1 MKKNFLYKSKVA
13 FMVVATI
20 ASTVIPTRVFAE
32 EINEETSFTDEEQ
45 FSDEDIMNTEY
56 TDYDDSQDEY
66 FDEAQEEYMDE
77 YFEEDQG
84 GGSDAVSRAESWVG
98 RAEYVWG
105 ACSPGEFDDSGFVAY
120 CITGRYARVGTTY
133 TFLTWPQTFNPQP
146 GDICVCSGHCG
157 IYVGNG
163 EMIHAATE
171 GLGVRKDP
179 VHKKMIFV
187 KSIY

>member
-1 MKKNFLYKSKVA
+1 MMNRIYKTNIIKRSLLAIMAAVTLFTSAVLPSQAVYA
-13 FMVVATI
+13 F
-20 ASTVIPTRVFAE
+20 
-32 EINEETSFTDEEQ
+32 
-45 FSDEDIMNTEY
+45 
-56 TDYDDSQDEY
+56 
-66 FDEAQEEYMDE
+66 
-77 YFEEDQG
+77 DQG

-163 EMIHAATE
+163 EMIHSATE

>member
-1 MKKNFLYKSKVA
+1 MMNRICKTNIIKRSLLAVMAAVTLFTSAVLPSQSVY
-13 FMVVATI
+13 
-20 ASTVIPTRVFAE
+20 AS
-32 EINEETSFTDEEQ
+32 
-45 FSDEDIMNTEY
+45 Y
-56 TDYDDSQDEY
+56 
-66 FDEAQEEYMDE
+66 
-77 YFEEDQG
+77 QG

-105 ACSPGEFDDSGFVAY
+105 ACSPGAFDDSGLVSY

-133 TFLTWPQTFNPQP
+133 TFLTWPQTSNPQP

>member
-1 MKKNFLYKSKVA
+1 MMNRICKTNIIKRTLLAVMAAVTLFTSAVLPSQAVYASTN
-13 FMVVATI
+13 VVANFGNSI
-20 ASTVIPTRVFAE
+20 
-32 EINEETSFTDEEQ
+32 
-45 FSDEDIMNTEY
+45 Y
-56 TDYDDSQDEY
+56 
-66 FDEAQEEYMDE
+66 
-77 YFEEDQG
+77 QG

>member
-1 MKKNFLYKSKVA
+1 MMNRIHKTNIIKRSLLVGMA
-13 FMVVATI
+13 VVI
-20 ASTVIPTRVFAE
+20 LF
-32 EINEETSFTDEEQ
+32 TSVVVP
-45 FSDEDIMNTEY
+45 
-56 TDYDDSQDEY
+56 SQAVY
-66 FDEAQEEYMDE
+66 A
-77 YFEEDQG
+77 
-84 GGSDAVSRAESWVG
+84 GSDAVSRAESWVG
-98 RAEYVWG
+98 IAEYVWG
-105 ACSPGEFDDSGFVAY
+105 ACSPGAFDDSGLVSY

-133 TFLTWPQTFNPQP
+133 TFLTWPQTSNPQP

>member
-1 MKKNFLYKSKVA
+1 MTNRIHTINIIKRSLLALVAAVVFCTSVSVPSK
-13 FMVVATI
+13 
-20 ASTVIPTRVFAE
+20 AE
-32 EINEETSFTDEEQ
+32 
-45 FSDEDIMNTEY
+45 Y
-56 TDYDDSQDEY
+56 
-66 FDEAQEEYMDE
+66 A
-77 YFEEDQG
+77 
-84 GGSDAVSRAESWVG
+84 GSDAVSRAESWVG
-98 RAEYVWG
+98 IAKYVWG
-105 ACSPGEFDDSGFVAY
+105 ACSPGEFDDSGFVSY

-133 TFLTWPQTFNPQP
+133 TFLTWPQTSNPQP

-179 VHKKMIFV
+179 VHKTMIFV

>member
-1 MKKNFLYKSKVA
+1 MMNRIYKTNIIKRSLLAVMA
-13 FMVVATI
+13 AVTMFTSAVLPSQPVF
-20 ASTVIPTRVFAE
+20 ASTNMVDNLEYDEMDLE
-32 EINEETSFTDEEQ
+32 EAA
-45 FSDEDIMNTEY
+45 
-56 TDYDDSQDEY
+56 DDALENSV
-66 FDEAQEEYMDE
+66 
-77 YFEEDQG
+77 DQG

-105 ACSPGEFDDSGFVAY
+105 ACSPGAFDDSGLVSY

-163 EMIHAATE
+163 QMIHAACE
-171 GLGVRKDP
+171 ELGVILSPVTKD
-179 VHKKMIFV
+179 MIFV

>member
-45 FSDEDIMNTEY
+45 FSDEDFMNTEY

-98 RAEYVWG
+98 TAEGQAVVDLILSATRDQAITVDCCVRLQKFYIIKLDRKG
-105 ACSPGEFDDSGFVAY
+105 NFEYLILQAY
-120 CITGRYARVGTTY
+120 IKEVITQDEY
-133 TFLTWPQTFNPQP
+133 
-146 GDICVCSGHCG
+146 I
-157 IYVGNG
+157 
-163 EMIHAATE
+163 AA
-171 GLGVRKDP
+171 
-179 VHKKMIFV
+179 KKYYMKI
-187 KSIY
+187 K

>member
-1 MKKNFLYKSKVA
+1 MMNRIWKTNIIKRTLLAVMAAVTLSTSAVLPSQA
-13 FMVVATI
+13 EC
-20 ASTVIPTRVFAE
+20 AS
-32 EINEETSFTDEEQ
+32 
-45 FSDEDIMNTEY
+45 Y
-56 TDYDDSQDEY
+56 
-66 FDEAQEEYMDE
+66 
-77 YFEEDQG
+77 QG

-105 ACSPGEFDDSGFVAY
+105 ECSPGKFDDSGFVAY

-133 TFLTWPQTFNPQP
+133 TFLTWPQTSNPQP

>member
-1 MKKNFLYKSKVA
+1 MMNRIYRTNIIKRSLLVVMAAVTLFISTVLPSQAVFASTN
-13 FMVVATI
+13 VVA
-20 ASTVIPTRVFAE
+20 
-32 EINEETSFTDEEQ
+32 NLETSIKDLK
-45 FSDEDIMNTEY
+45 
-56 TDYDDSQDEY
+56 
-66 FDEAQEEYMDE
+66 EAAGVALGNSLEL
-77 YFEEDQG
+77 G

-105 ACSPGEFDDSGFVAY
+105 ACSPGAFDDSGLVSY
-120 CITGRYARVGTTY
+120 CITGRYERVGTTY
-133 TFLTWPQTFNPQP
+133 TFLTWPQTSNPQP

>member
-1 MKKNFLYKSKVA
+1 MMNRIYKTNIIKRSLLAVMA
-13 FMVVATI
+13 AVTMLTVLPSQPVF
-20 ASTVIPTRVFAE
+20 ASTNMVDNLE
-32 EINEETSFTDEEQ
+32 YDEM
-45 FSDEDIMNTEY
+45 DLK
-56 TDYDDSQDEY
+56 
-66 FDEAQEEYMDE
+66 EAAGVALGNSIY
-77 YFEEDQG
+77 QG

-105 ACSPGEFDDSGFVAY
+105 ACSPGEFDDSGFVSY

-179 VHKKMIFV
+179 VHEKMIFV

>member
-1 MKKNFLYKSKVA
+1 MMNRICKTNIIKRTLLAVMAAVTLFTSAILPSQAVYASTN
-13 FMVVATI
+13 VVADLGNSI
-20 ASTVIPTRVFAE
+20 K
-32 EINEETSFTDEEQ
+32 DLK
-45 FSDEDIMNTEY
+45 
-56 TDYDDSQDEY
+56 
-66 FDEAQEEYMDE
+66 EAAGVVLGNSIY
-77 YFEEDQG
+77 QG

-105 ACSPGEFDDSGFVAY
+105 ACSPGAFDDSGLVSY

-163 EMIHAATE
+163 EMIHSATE

>member
-1 MKKNFLYKSKVA
+1 MMNRIYKTNIIKRSLLVGMVA
-13 FMVVATI
+13 VTLIMSVVAPSKTVF
-20 ASTVIPTRVFAE
+20 ASTDMVDNLEYDEMDLE
-32 EINEETSFTDEEQ
+32 EAA
-45 FSDEDIMNTEY
+45 
-56 TDYDDSQDEY
+56 DDALENSV
-66 FDEAQEEYMDE
+66 
-77 YFEEDQG
+77 DQG

-105 ACSPGEFDDSGFVAY
+105 ACSPGAFDDSGLVSY

>member
-1 MKKNFLYKSKVA
+1 MMNRICKTNIIKRTLLAVMAAVTLSTSAVLPSQA
-13 FMVVATI
+13 VC
-20 ASTVIPTRVFAE
+20 AS
-32 EINEETSFTDEEQ
+32 
-45 FSDEDIMNTEY
+45 Y
-56 TDYDDSQDEY
+56 
-66 FDEAQEEYMDE
+66 
-77 YFEEDQG
+77 QG
-84 GGSDAVSRAESWVG
+84 GGSDVVSRAESWVG